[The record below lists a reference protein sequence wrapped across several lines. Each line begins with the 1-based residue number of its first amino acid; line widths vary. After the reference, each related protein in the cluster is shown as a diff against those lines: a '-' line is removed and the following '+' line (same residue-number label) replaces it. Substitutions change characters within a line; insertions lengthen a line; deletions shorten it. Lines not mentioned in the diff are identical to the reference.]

1 MTAISNAR
9 IRAFIIISVTVAAVL
24 LLLASAGNATNE
36 VTETVE
42 YRVQMGDTLWE
53 IAADQGPEGVD
64 RRRVVATI
72 EQINDVDAGTLQAG
86 QVIQIPVMETP

>member
-1 MTAISNAR
+1 MTTTTNAR
-9 IRAFIIISVTVAAVL
+9 LRAFIIISITVAAVL

-42 YRVQMGDTLWE
+42 YRVQMGDTLWD
-53 IAADQGPEGVD
+53 IAGDQGPDGVD

-72 EQINDVDAGTLQAG
+72 ERINNLDTAALQAG
-86 QVIQIPVMETP
+86 QVIEIPVMSSS

>member
-1 MTAISNAR
+1 MTTTSIAR
-9 IRAFIIISVTVAAVL
+9 LRAFIIISVTVAAVL

-36 VTETVE
+36 ITETVQ

-53 IAADQGPEGVD
+53 IAAEQGPDGVD

-72 EQINDVDAGTLQAG
+72 ERINDLDAATLQAG
-86 QVIQIPVMETP
+86 QIIEIPVMSTP